1 MAFKAGPPEG
11 HRVATLLPKLPEWR
25 LDSGHAHPDAGSFVI
40 WAHGRYLTGDT
51 GYAGLPSARNHNTL
65 TFGGTGQGIETQH
78 DVWRKMDYR
87 MLDGIRI
94 READLRAGKTRIVAD
109 VAKAYSAGA
118 GVSEF
123 TRTFTW
129 DGGGLFT
136 VADTVTLDAAKSV
149 EWHLQSDVP
158 FAAEGQTHRIGK
170 PGEASLLVTFNA
182 PPKVPVVTGP
192 ATVRAPGPPGSIEKG
207 SEEMRGHV
215 LSASSPP
222 ATTVRFDVTLEVRA
236 PGRP

>member
-1 MAFKAGPPEG
+1 
-11 HRVATLLPKLPEWR
+11 
-25 LDSGHAHPDAGSFVI
+25 
-40 WAHGRYLTGDT
+40 
-51 GYAGLPSARNHNTL
+51 
-65 TFGGTGQGIETQH
+65 
-78 DVWRKMDYR
+78 
-87 MLDGIRI
+87 
-94 READLRAGKTRIVAD
+94 
-109 VAKAYSAGA
+109 VAKAYPAGA
-118 GVSEF
+118 GVSQF

-129 DGGGLFT
+129 DGDGLLT

-158 FAAEGQTHRIGK
+158 FAAEGQKHRIGK
-170 PGEASLLVTFNA
+170 PNEASLLVTFNA
-182 PPKVPVVTGP
+182 PPKVPMVTGP

-222 ATTVRFDVTLEVRA
+222 ATTVRFDVILEVRA